1 MLEIYGSPRDGSGKP
16 LHISGLLSRLLPAA
30 PEGVEVRLQDMVL
43 YKFSQVSALLYLPC
57 QATVYRGF
65 LRNACLAA
73 GPAATPPRSPGTR
86 FPWRAPS
93 ACSRSCGP
101 VPFAFMHVRI
111 TRTRD
116 HGSVARARGA
126 ADVRRS
132 GLPRTHACVF
142 FRDILASVLLLTCL
156 DISRH
161 HTRSYPRLPSA
172 QPPRRAIAGG
182 DTTGRGAH
190 GQAQSSGRL
199 GRLHAREQCRHQG
212 RAGAYD

>member
-101 VPFAFMHVRI
+101 VPSCFH
-111 TRTRD
+111 
-116 HGSVARARGA
+116 ARADYTNSRPWQRRPRSRRCRRA
-126 ADVRRS
+126 QVR
-132 GLPRTHACVF
+132 
-142 FRDILASVLLLTCL
+142 ASTNARVCVLL
-156 DISRH
+156 
-161 HTRSYPRLPSA
+161 RLPCICLA
-172 QPPRRAIAGG
+172 LDMP
-182 DTTGRGAH
+182 
-190 GQAQSSGRL
+190 
-199 GRLHAREQCRHQG
+199 
-212 RAGAYD
+212 

>member
-93 ACSRSCGP
+93 ACSRSC
-101 VPFAFMHVRI
+101 VPLPSFGQKECTCDS
-111 TRTRD
+111 TRTGQEISQWVRQRLLRCRRAQVRA
-116 HGSVARARGA
+116 STNAR
-126 ADVRRS
+126 V
-132 GLPRTHACVF
+132 CV
-142 FRDILASVLLLTCL
+142 L
-156 DISRH
+156 
-161 HTRSYPRLPSA
+161 PRLPCICLA
-172 QPPRRAIAGG
+172 
-182 DTTGRGAH
+182 
-190 GQAQSSGRL
+190 L
-199 GRLHAREQCRHQG
+199 GMP
-212 RAGAYD
+212 